1 MKFNLE
7 VTIPEVIEQH
17 THGILKY
24 DEVGWLYFRSTGGTL
39 IKQGDNETLLELDQA
54 EQLYFHLKQVFGEM

>member
-17 THGILKY
+17 THGTIKY
-24 DEVGWLYFRSTGGTL
+24 DEVVLSCFRSTGDTL
-39 IKQGDNETLLELDQA
+39 IKQGENEVLLELDQA
-54 EQLYFHLKQVFGEM
+54 EQLYFHLKQVLGE